1 MKIQTNEKGLDQKY
15 LRSSENERNWRFFG
29 IFAKMP
35 KMPKIPKNANFAGFL
50 NSEEI
55 FDPNLFYWTG
65 FAL

>member
-1 MKIQTNEKGLDQKY
+1 MKIQTNEKDLDRKY
-15 LRSSENERNWRFFG
+15 LLSSENGRKE
-29 IFAKMP
+29 
-35 KMPKIPKNANFAGFL
+35 MPKIQKNANFAGFL